1 MNVIYDFFNFR
12 VNCMDDVQNSI
23 VNIDSNCK
31 NWELL
36 QQNLRNGAL
45 EEEKPREKKLDLLG
59 NIGQNS

>member
-1 MNVIYDFFNFR
+1 
-12 VNCMDDVQNSI
+12 MDDVQNSI